1 MILLQTV
8 DLSKQFG
15 DVHACDRVNFTVNKG
30 EFLSLVGSNGA
41 GKTSL
46 VNLISGHLKPDSGR
60 ILFEGEDVTFAKV
73 YESASGR
80 ASPAASRSSICST
93 RLRSSTMSHCR
104 FSRVS
109 ARW

>member
-46 VNLISGHLKPDSGR
+46 VNLISGHLKPNSGR
-60 ILFEGEDVTFAKV
+60 ILFEGKDVTFATV
-73 YESASGR
+73 YERIRR
-80 ASPAASRSSICST
+80 ASLAASRSSICST

>member
-1 MILLQTV
+1 MILLETV

-46 VNLISGHLKPDSGR
+46 VNLISGHLTPVR
-60 ILFEGEDVTFAKV
+60 
-73 YESASGR
+73 R
-80 ASPAASRSSICST
+80 AY
-93 RLRSSTMSHCR
+93 R
-104 FSRVS
+104 F
-109 ARW
+109 